1 VPADLRSF
9 AHTNAGRG
17 SESETCN
24 PAVAAKFV
32 FVFTPERDTI
42 ADVDSSDDEA
52 LLLLA
57 VAEDYDRRFVHIII
71 IIITTNI
78 ILLLLLQ

>member
-1 VPADLRSF
+1 MVLVLSF
-9 AHTNAGRG
+9 AYTNAVRG
-17 SESETCN
+17 SDSETCN

-42 ADVDSSDDEA
+42 ADMDSSDEEA

-57 VAEDYDRRFVHIII
+57 VAEDDDCRFVHIII
-71 IIITTNI
+71 IIITTTI